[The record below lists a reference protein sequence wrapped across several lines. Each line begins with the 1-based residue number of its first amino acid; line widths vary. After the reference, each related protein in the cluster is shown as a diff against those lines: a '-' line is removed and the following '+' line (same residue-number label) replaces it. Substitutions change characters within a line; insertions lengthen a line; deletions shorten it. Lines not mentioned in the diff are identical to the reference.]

1 VTYLVDTNVISE
13 GRKQRPDPGVARWI
27 ADVASSELFLSVL
40 VLGEIA
46 HGIER
51 LRRRNDDVQA
61 DAIAAWVATV
71 KTTYAERVLPVT
83 AAVAERW
90 GRFSAARPLPPIDGL
105 LAATALEHGLT
116 LVTRDT
122 RSLARTGVALLDPWQ
137 RG

>member
-1 VTYLVDTNVISE
+1 MTYLLDTSVISE
-13 GRKQRPDPGVARWI
+13 GRKRRPDPRVVRWI

-61 DAIAAWVATV
+61 DAIAAWLGVV
-71 KTTYAERVLPVT
+71 KTTYADRVLPVT

-90 GRFSAARPLPPIDGL
+90 GRLNAARPLPAIDGL

-122 RSLARTGVALLDPWQ
+122 RPLARTGVAFSDPWQ

>member
-1 VTYLVDTNVISE
+1 VTYLLDTNVISE
-13 GRKQRPDPGVARWI
+13 GRKRRPHPNVARWV
-27 ADVASSELFLSVL
+27 AEVASAELFLSVL

-51 LRRRNDDVQA
+51 LRRRNDAAQA
-61 DAIAAWVATV
+61 DAIAAWLGVL
-71 KTTYAERVLPVT
+71 KTTFAERTLPIT

-90 GRFSAARPLPPIDGL
+90 GRLSAERPLPVVDGL

-122 RSLARTGVALLDPWQ
+122 RTLAETGAALLDPWQ
-137 RG
+137 L